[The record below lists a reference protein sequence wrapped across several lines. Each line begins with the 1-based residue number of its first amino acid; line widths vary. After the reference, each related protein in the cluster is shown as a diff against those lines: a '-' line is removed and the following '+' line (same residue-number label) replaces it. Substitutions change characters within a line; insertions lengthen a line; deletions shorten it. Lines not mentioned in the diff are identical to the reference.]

1 MHSNWTV
8 DFKNMFFIL
17 YIILATHCHAD
28 DIFPEALVFEGLGL
42 SDIVNNSKSGE
53 LSNNTI
59 IIAGDLNDALTTM
72 NFHRTKINDYLCRK
86 YVVEEIL
93 QDITDSTSSE
103 GRSMSQDSHMRSK
116 TSVMQTDQGSSAYNA
131 WLIKTKL
138 LKKMYDEYDLSV
150 RMHEKPVGFTLNN
163 KNNESL
169 GTHDYDTM
177 KNVDDIKDLKEV
189 YHPNEDSFASPN
201 DTVTVDFAPS
211 QSIHYDI
218 DNEKEYKRPNQPHP
232 GTADFNPTQS
242 TKIPQSAHE
251 PYFPRPP
258 HEPPSLPTYYGPP
271 PLSNEKPSYPSDYGM
286 PSLQSSYGQPPPT
299 SHEQPQSSYGPPSSY
314 GHSFMPTSNYHPSN
328 YPYLGLIPP
337 NKNTGHNLP
346 TRDIETL
353 SQSDNGVHNSD
364 KEPLFIRGLTAT
376 DMYDLTLTAI
386 AFLGFGTFVMNLVM
400 DAMAVQ
406 SGATLTLNSSPL
418 HHGATVSR
426 VRRHNNHNNPV
437 IWEINELSWTIV
449 STLDNMMAN
458 VDGTSVNC
466 EEVKTLC
473 QRSKRLV
480 KTGINFS
487 SKLLPVWNVA
497 LGWLSKKL
505 GTDKSQPVISALLG
519 HCILPSQCQSNS

>member
-1 MHSNWTV
+1 MYSNWAV
-8 DFKNMFFIL
+8 DFKMFFIL
-17 YIILATHCHAD
+17 YVIIATHCYAD

-53 LSNNTI
+53 IRNNTI
-59 IIAGDLNDALTTM
+59 LIAGDLNDALTTM
-72 NFHRTKINDYLCRK
+72 NFHRAKINDYLCRQ

-93 QDITDSTSSE
+93 QDITDSTSSK
-103 GRSMSQDSHMRSK
+103 GRSMSQDNHATGK

-138 LKKMYDEYDLSV
+138 LKKMYDEYDLNV
-150 RMHEKPVGFTLNN
+150 KMHENPVGFTLKN

-169 GTHDYDTM
+169 GTLDNDTV
-177 KNVDDIKDLKEV
+177 KNVDDIKDLKKV
-189 YHPNEDSFASPN
+189 HHSNEDSFFNPS
-201 DTVTVDFAPS
+201 DIVSVDFVQS
-211 QSIHYDI
+211 QSIEYDI
-218 DNEKEYKRPNQPHP
+218 DNIKENKNPNQPHHGP
-232 GTADFNPTQS
+232 PDFHPTQS
-242 TKIPQSAHE
+242 TQQPPSAHE
-251 PYFPRPP
+251 PSFPQSS
-258 HEPPSLPTYYGPP
+258 HEPSSLSTDYGPP
-271 PLSNEKPSYPSDYGM
+271 PLSNEKPQYPSDYGM
-286 PSLQSSYGQPPPT
+286 PSLPSSYGLPPT
-299 SHEQPQSSYGPPSSY
+299 SHERLPSSYGPPPSSY
-314 GHSFMPTSNYHPSN
+314 GHSFFPPSNYHSSN
-328 YPYLGLIPP
+328 YPHLGLIPP
-337 NKNTGHNLP
+337 TQYTGHDFP

-353 SQSDNGVHNSD
+353 SQSDYEVHNSD
-364 KEPLFIRGLTAT
+364 REPFIRGLTAT

-426 VRRHNNHNNPV
+426 VRRHNNNPV

-449 STLDNMMAN
+449 STLDNMIAN

-466 EEVKTLC
+466 EEAKTLC
-473 QRSKRLV
+473 QRSKKLV
-480 KTGINFS
+480 KNGINFS
-487 SKLLPVWNVA
+487 TKLLPVWNVA